1 MLKKYWTISSKC
13 CDSTFIHGPGGFGL
27 VSTSICTQKR
37 HGNSE
42 NGQTLQSQNHVAW
55 PNDDDDDIMIWE
67 QCTVIWNRQL
77 HIPYLYVNINTADHE
92 STATKIREASISC
105 IHSCLSFKM
114 TWVGIVYNCEVHT
127 KALSSVRP
135 FYQTQHALHYTCDHA
150 RLMSC
155 THPVVSCSTLHGISL
170 AWDEASFQEG
180 FEKRCMTT
188 SVAPCCTYFCYPSI
202 SKVRS
207 LSKTMTASEL
217 IVFPWRAQSHQEP
230 PESAHWHTMWVCNS
244 QYPRYAWRISF
255 TSHQHQ

>member
-1 MLKKYWTISSKC
+1 MGTGEETSPWMVAVHSQRKKDKW
-13 CDSTFIHGPGGFGL
+13 
-27 VSTSICTQKR
+27 VST
-37 HGNSE
+37 
-42 NGQTLQSQNHVAW
+42 
-55 PNDDDDDIMIWE
+55 
-67 QCTVIWNRQL
+67 CTVIWNRQL
-77 HIPYLYVNINTADHE
+77 HIPYLYVNINTADHA

-135 FYQTQHALHYTCDHA
+135 FYQTEHALHYTCDHA

-155 THPVVSCSTLHGISL
+155 THPVVSCSTLRGISL

-207 LSKTMTASEL
+207 LSKNYDS
-217 IVFPWRAQSHQEP
+217 FRADCISLEGPEP
-230 PESAHWHTMWVCNS
+230 PRASRIRTLIDTQRGFAIRSILGAHGGIPLPVINIHKAKFINMK
-244 QYPRYAWRISF
+244 
-255 TSHQHQ
+255 